1 MADEGSCE
9 AQTAFDLS
17 AQRLGSKGWP
27 HHASKILGQT
37 LDSSRLTRWRQI
49 TPLESRENSIRLQ
62 ISSKHL
68 FAGLFD
74 INGLGAKKLGIVF
87 FHDRRRTQG
96 KATGSQKN
104 TRPTPHHKFHFSE
117 TICCSVLRDRCALPE
132 TNPSE
137 RHSIPQPSMPRV
149 ALEDGVD
156 VSEARTCLDS
166 R

>member
-87 FHDRRRTQG
+87 FSDRRRTQVRLLVP
-96 KATGSQKN
+96 KKHQTCTLSQIPFVRN
-104 TRPTPHHKFHFSE
+104 YLLQRFARP
-117 TICCSVLRDRCALPE
+117 L
-132 TNPSE
+132 
-137 RHSIPQPSMPRV
+137 RV
-149 ALEDGVD
+149 AGDEPL
-156 VSEARTCLDS
+156 
-166 R
+166 